1 MSSKVLNIINDE
13 PITGLDQDSY
23 RYKDLAQEIARCISA
38 ADASTS
44 SFTISLNGLWGSGKT
59 SLINLIEVCLN
70 EERKR
75 NLNVPALVR
84 FNPWRFESQEQLL
97 TGFFQ
102 LLKESLLGKT
112 GCIKDTEKKALGE
125 ALSLYSASISY
136 PTVTEVTSLLA
147 GPLPS
152 AVAGGGIVG
161 KWLLKVFTSKIGK
174 YLTNS
179 TSLDHVKTT
188 IDGYLKERQT
198 NIVVVIDDIDRLS
211 DAEICHIFKLVTLT
225 ASFPHIVYLLSF
237 DRTVVEN
244 ALCNVQR
251 ADGAAYLDKIIQLP
265 IEMPRLFQSDISQQI
280 NIIAEDLQKRSPFAL
295 EDQDHLSDVS
305 NKIISPLINTPRD
318 ICRIKNCAES
328 NFARLRN
335 DICVADLF
343 ALSTIQTLLPD
354 VYCWLWNN
362 ARYLFGETYT
372 KNETGLKA
380 ELREEL
386 SRLINKQIRHYALN
400 PGWLGTVFPSL
411 SENSNSEA
419 LNSVDAGEAYIHG
432 RISNRNLFNL
442 YFGAGYSAGI
452 TREQF
457 NAICNH
463 NSAFEIRD
471 IVCALRSSNEQ
482 MEIAGQLML
491 TVRSL
496 DIERCKAIAQGSL
509 LIISSL
515 SPLIAT
521 SSRDVRESFSRLFN
535 TSAARIGKP
544 GMGTWLISLMNDN
557 KTLKAN
563 CLLYLLRDE
572 NLSRNREESPDN
584 QLLTDKQFADLA
596 RLFSNWMSCNYRS
609 CLESADRDLFTMWK
623 AMDAIFDFCNWA
635 EFEQNLSKDPE
646 CNLLYS
652 SQQMACW
659 TSLSSTPSSRFEL
672 RSSANGILSNNY
684 IQTIWQQEWY
694 PRLSETAK
702 LFLAAF
708 CLATNAEKG
717 SRSSTIHESEAVKLV
732 RNWDSLL
739 NGWRLSHP

>member
-13 PITGLDQDSY
+13 PITDLDQDSY
-23 RYKDLAQEIARCISA
+23 RYKDLAQEIGRCISA
-38 ADASTS
+38 VDASTS
-44 SFTISLNGLWGSGKT
+44 SFTISINGLWGSGKT

-147 GPLPS
+147 GHLPS

-161 KWLLKVFTSKIGK
+161 KWLLKVFTSKFGK
-174 YLTNS
+174 HLTNS
-179 TSLDHVKTT
+179 TSLDHIKTT

-211 DAEICHIFKLVTLT
+211 DAEICQIFKLVTLT

-237 DRTVVEN
+237 DRTVVES

-280 NIIAEDLQKRSPFAL
+280 NIIAEDLKKRSSFAL
-295 EDQDHLSDVS
+295 EDQDHLSDVL
-305 NKIISPLINTPRD
+305 NKIVYPLINTPRD

-354 VYCWLWNN
+354 VYCWLWDN

-372 KNETGLKA
+372 KNETGLKV

-419 LNSVDAGEAYIHG
+419 LNSVDSDEAYLHG
-432 RISNRNLFNL
+432 RMTNRNLFNL
-442 YFGAGYSAGI
+442 YFGAGCSSGV

-457 NAICNH
+457 NAISNH

-496 DIERCKAIAQGSL
+496 DTERCKAIAQGSL

-535 TSAARIGKP
+535 TSAAKIGKP
-544 GMGTWLISLMNDN
+544 DMGAWLISLIND
-557 KTLKAN
+557 KVLKAS

-572 NLSRNREESPDN
+572 NLLRNREKSPDN
-584 QLLTDKQFADLA
+584 QLLTDKQFSDLA

-635 EFEQNLSKDPE
+635 EFEQNLSKDSE

-652 SQQMACW
+652 SQQMASW
-659 TSLSSTPSSRFEL
+659 TSLSSAPSSRFEL
-672 RSSANGILSNNY
+672 RSNTTGILSNKY

-694 PRLSETAK
+694 PCLSKPAK

-708 CLATNAEKG
+708 YLATNTEVEP
-717 SRSSTIHESEAVKLV
+717 RPSTIHETEAVELV
-732 RNWDSLL
+732 QKWDD
-739 NGWRLSHP
+739 LSNR

>member
-1 MSSKVLNIINDE
+1 M
-13 PITGLDQDSY
+13 
-23 RYKDLAQEIARCISA
+23 
-38 ADASTS
+38 
-44 SFTISLNGLWGSGKT
+44 
-59 SLINLIEVCLN
+59 
-70 EERKR
+70 
-75 NLNVPALVR
+75 
-84 FNPWRFESQEQLL
+84 
-97 TGFFQ
+97 
-102 LLKESLLGKT
+102 
-112 GCIKDTEKKALGE
+112 
-125 ALSLYSASISY
+125 
-136 PTVTEVTSLLA
+136 
-147 GPLPS
+147 
-152 AVAGGGIVG
+152 
-161 KWLLKVFTSKIGK
+161 
-174 YLTNS
+174 
-179 TSLDHVKTT
+179 
-188 IDGYLKERQT
+188 
-198 NIVVVIDDIDRLS
+198 IDDIDRLS
-211 DAEICHIFKLVTLT
+211 DTEICQIFKLVTLT

-237 DRTVVEN
+237 DRTVVES
-244 ALCNVQR
+244 ALCSVQR

-265 IEMPRLFQSDISQQI
+265 IKMPRLFQSDISQQI

-295 EDQDHLSDVS
+295 EDQDHLSDVL
-305 NKIISPLINTPRD
+305 NKIVSPLINTPRD
-318 ICRIKNCAES
+318 IRRIKNCAES
-328 NFARLRN
+328 NFARLRK

-354 VYCWLWNN
+354 VYCWLWDN

-372 KNETGLKA
+372 NNETGLKA

-400 PGWLGTVFPSL
+400 PGWLGTIFPSL

-419 LNSVDAGEAYIHG
+419 LNSVDSDEAYLRG
-432 RISNRNLFNL
+432 RMTNRNLFNL
-442 YFGAGYSAGI
+442 YFGAGCPSGI

-457 NAICNH
+457 NAISNH
-463 NSAFEIRD
+463 SSASEIRD

-496 DIERCKAIAQGSL
+496 DTERCKAIAQGSL

-535 TSAARIGKP
+535 TSAAKIGKP
-544 GMGTWLISLMNDN
+544 DMGAWLISLIND
-557 KTLKAN
+557 KVLKAS

-572 NLSRNREESPDN
+572 HLSRNREESPDN
-584 QLLTDKQFADLA
+584 QLLTDEQFAALA
-596 RLFSNWMSCNYRS
+596 RVFSNWMSCNYRS
-609 CLESADRDLFTMWK
+609 YLESADRDLFTMWK

-635 EFEQNLSKDPE
+635 EFEQNLSTDSE

-652 SQQMACW
+652 SQQMDCW
-659 TSLSSTPSSRFEL
+659 TSLSSTPSSRFKL
-672 RSSANGILSNNY
+672 RSIANGILSNNY

-717 SRSSTIHESEAVKLV
+717 HRSSDINESEAVELV
-732 RNWDSLL
+732 RNWDSLS
-739 NGWRLSHP
+739 NG

>member
-13 PITGLDQDSY
+13 PITDLDQDSY

-38 ADASTS
+38 VDASTS

-112 GCIKDTEKKALGE
+112 GCIKDTEKKDLGE

-136 PTVTEVTSLLA
+136 PTVTEVASLLA

-161 KWLLKVFTSKIGK
+161 KILLKVFTSKIGK
-174 YLTNS
+174 HLKNS
-179 TSLDHVKTT
+179 ASLDRMKTS
-188 IDGYLKERQT
+188 IDDYLKKRQT
-198 NIVVVIDDIDRLS
+198 NIIVVIDDIDRLS
-211 DAEICHIFKLVTLT
+211 DTEICQIFKLVTLT

-237 DRTVVEN
+237 DRTVVES
-244 ALCNVQR
+244 ALCNFQK

-280 NIIAEDLQKRSPFAL
+280 NIIAEDLQKRSSFAL
-295 EDQDHLSDVS
+295 EDQDHLSDVL
-305 NKIISPLINTPRD
+305 NKIVSPLINTPRD

-328 NFARLRN
+328 NSARLRN

-354 VYCWLWNN
+354 VYCWLWDN

-386 SRLINKQIRHYALN
+386 SRLIDKQMRHYALN

-411 SENSNSEA
+411 SESSNSET
-419 LNSVDAGEAYIHG
+419 LNSFDADKAYIHG

-442 YFGAGYSAGI
+442 YFGAGYSSGI

-457 NAICNH
+457 NDICNH
-463 NSAFEIRD
+463 NSAFEIRK
-471 IVCALRSSNEQ
+471 IVCSLRSSNEQ
-482 MEIAGQLML
+482 TKIAGQLML

-496 DIERCKAIAQGSL
+496 DTTRCKVIAHGSL

-535 TSAARIGKP
+535 TSAAKIGKP
-544 GMGTWLISLMNDN
+544 DMGAWLISLIND
-557 KTLKAN
+557 KALEAS

-572 NLSRNREESPDN
+572 NLSRSREESPDN
-584 QLLTDKQFADLA
+584 QLLTDEQFAALA

-609 CLESADRDLFTMWK
+609 CLESADRDLFTMWN
-623 AMDAIFDFCNWA
+623 AMDAMFDFRNWA
-635 EFEQNLSKDPE
+635 EFEQNLSIDSE

-672 RSSANGILSNNY
+672 RSSVNGILSNNY
-684 IQTIWQQEWY
+684 IQTIWRQEWY
-694 PRLSETAK
+694 PRLTKTAK

-708 CLATNAEKG
+708 CLATNAEKEPRP
-717 SRSSTIHESEAVKLV
+717 SAIHESEAVELV
-732 RNWDSLL
+732 RKWDGLV
-739 NGWRLSHP
+739 NG

>member
-13 PITGLDQDSY
+13 PITNLNQDSY
-23 RYKDLAQEIARCISA
+23 RYKELAQEIARCISA
-38 ADASTS
+38 VDASTS

-59 SLINLIEVCLN
+59 SLINLIEVSLD

-75 NLNVPALVR
+75 NPKVPALVR
-84 FNPWRFESQEQLL
+84 FNPWHFESQEQLL

-112 GCIKDTEKKALGE
+112 GCIKDTEKEALGE

-152 AVAGGGIVG
+152 AVAGGGIAG
-161 KWLLKVFTSKIGK
+161 KTLLKAFTSKIGK
-174 YLTNS
+174 HLKNS
-179 TSLDHVKTT
+179 ASLDRMKSN
-188 IDGYLKERQT
+188 IDGYLKKRQT
-198 NIVVVIDDIDRLS
+198 NIIIVIDDIDRLS
-211 DAEICHIFKLVTLT
+211 DTEICQIFKLVTLT

-295 EDQDHLSDVS
+295 EDQDHLSDVL
-305 NKIISPLINTPRD
+305 NKIVSPLINTPRD

-354 VYCWLWNN
+354 VYCWLWDN

-372 KNETGLKA
+372 NNETGLKA
-380 ELREEL
+380 ELREKL

-400 PGWLGTVFPSL
+400 PGWLGTIFPSL

-419 LNSVDAGEAYIHG
+419 LNSVSSDVAYIHG
-432 RISNRNLFNL
+432 RVSNRNLFNL
-442 YFGAGYSAGI
+442 YFGAGSPSGI

-457 NAICNH
+457 NAISNH

-496 DIERCKAIAQGSL
+496 DTERCKAIAQGSL

-521 SSRDVRESFSRLFN
+521 SSRDVRESFSKLFN
-535 TSAARIGKP
+535 TSAAIIGKP
-544 GMGTWLISLMNDN
+544 DMGAWLISLIND
-557 KTLKAN
+557 KALEAS

-584 QLLTDKQFADLA
+584 QLLTDEQFAALA

-609 CLESADRDLFTMWK
+609 RLESADRDLFTMWK
-623 AMDAIFDFCNWA
+623 AMGAIFDFSNWA
-635 EFEQNLSKDPE
+635 EFEQNLSTDSE

-652 SQQMACW
+652 SQQMDCW
-659 TSLSSTPSSRFEL
+659 TSLSSTPSSRFKL
-672 RSSANGILSNNY
+672 RSIANGILSNNY

-708 CLATNAEKG
+708 YLATNTEVG
-717 SRSSTIHESEAVKLV
+717 SRPSTIHETEAVKLV
-732 RNWDSLL
+732 QKWDD
-739 NGWRLSHP
+739 LSNR

>member
-1 MSSKVLNIINDE
+1 M
-13 PITGLDQDSY
+13 
-23 RYKDLAQEIARCISA
+23 
-38 ADASTS
+38 
-44 SFTISLNGLWGSGKT
+44 
-59 SLINLIEVCLN
+59 
-70 EERKR
+70 
-75 NLNVPALVR
+75 
-84 FNPWRFESQEQLL
+84 
-97 TGFFQ
+97 
-102 LLKESLLGKT
+102 
-112 GCIKDTEKKALGE
+112 
-125 ALSLYSASISY
+125 
-136 PTVTEVTSLLA
+136 
-147 GPLPS
+147 
-152 AVAGGGIVG
+152 
-161 KWLLKVFTSKIGK
+161 
-174 YLTNS
+174 
-179 TSLDHVKTT
+179 
-188 IDGYLKERQT
+188 
-198 NIVVVIDDIDRLS
+198 
-211 DAEICHIFKLVTLT
+211 
-225 ASFPHIVYLLSF
+225 
-237 DRTVVEN
+237 
-244 ALCNVQR
+244 
-251 ADGAAYLDKIIQLP
+251 
-265 IEMPRLFQSDISQQI
+265 
-280 NIIAEDLQKRSPFAL
+280 
-295 EDQDHLSDVS
+295 
-305 NKIISPLINTPRD
+305 
-318 ICRIKNCAES
+318 
-328 NFARLRN
+328 
-335 DICVADLF
+335 ADLF

-354 VYCWLWNN
+354 VYSWLWYN

-400 PGWLGTVFPSL
+400 PGWMGTVFPSL
-411 SENSNSEA
+411 SENSNSEV
-419 LNSVDAGEAYIHG
+419 LNSVDGGEAYIHG

-442 YFGAGYSAGI
+442 YFGAGYSSGI

-557 KTLKAN
+557 KALKAN

-572 NLSRNREESPDN
+572 NLSRNREESPDK
-584 QLLTDKQFADLA
+584 QLLADEQFAVLA

-623 AMDAIFDFCNWA
+623 AMDAIFDFSNWA
-635 EFEQNLSKDPE
+635 EFEQNLSTDPE

-659 TSLSSTPSSRFEL
+659 TSLSSAPSSRFKL
-672 RSSANGILSNNY
+672 RSNANGILSNKY

-708 CLATNAEKG
+708 CLATNAE
-717 SRSSTIHESEAVKLV
+717 RELRPSTVHETEAVELV
-732 RNWDSLL
+732 QKWDD
-739 NGWRLSHP
+739 LSNR

>member
-13 PITGLDQDSY
+13 PITDLDQDSY

-38 ADASTS
+38 VDASTS

-97 TGFFQ
+97 TGIFQ
-102 LLKESLLGKT
+102 LLKESLLGKA
-112 GCIKDTEKKALGE
+112 GCINDTEKKALGD

-136 PTVTEVTSLLA
+136 PTVTEITSLLA

-152 AVAGGGIVG
+152 AVAGGGIAG
-161 KWLLKVFTSKIGK
+161 KALLKAFTSKIGK
-174 YLTNS
+174 HLTNS
-179 TSLDHVKTT
+179 TSLDHMKTT
-188 IDGYLKERQT
+188 IDGYLRERQT
-198 NIVVVIDDIDRLS
+198 NIIVVIDDIDRLS

-244 ALCNVQR
+244 ALCNVQK

-280 NIIAEDLQKRSPFAL
+280 NIIAEDLQKRSSFTL
-295 EDQDHLSDVS
+295 EDQNHLSDVL
-305 NKIISPLINTPRD
+305 NKIVSPLINTPRD

-354 VYCWLWNN
+354 VYSWLWDN

-411 SENSNSEA
+411 
-419 LNSVDAGEAYIHG
+419 
-432 RISNRNLFNL
+432 
-442 YFGAGYSAGI
+442 
-452 TREQF
+452 
-457 NAICNH
+457 
-463 NSAFEIRD
+463 
-471 IVCALRSSNEQ
+471 
-482 MEIAGQLML
+482 
-491 TVRSL
+491 
-496 DIERCKAIAQGSL
+496 
-509 LIISSL
+509 
-515 SPLIAT
+515 
-521 SSRDVRESFSRLFN
+521 
-535 TSAARIGKP
+535 
-544 GMGTWLISLMNDN
+544 
-557 KTLKAN
+557 
-563 CLLYLLRDE
+563 
-572 NLSRNREESPDN
+572 
-584 QLLTDKQFADLA
+584 
-596 RLFSNWMSCNYRS
+596 
-609 CLESADRDLFTMWK
+609 
-623 AMDAIFDFCNWA
+623 
-635 EFEQNLSKDPE
+635 
-646 CNLLYS
+646 
-652 SQQMACW
+652 
-659 TSLSSTPSSRFEL
+659 
-672 RSSANGILSNNY
+672 
-684 IQTIWQQEWY
+684 
-694 PRLSETAK
+694 
-702 LFLAAF
+702 
-708 CLATNAEKG
+708 
-717 SRSSTIHESEAVKLV
+717 
-732 RNWDSLL
+732 
-739 NGWRLSHP
+739 